1 MRKNKDDKVAKS
13 FYYLGRMENYDNEE
27 ITMQGSGES
36 AIEMYWNLD
45 VPVREDIYD
54 YITSE
59 DV

>member
-1 MRKNKDDKVAKS
+1 
-13 FYYLGRMENYDNEE
+13 MENYDNEE

-36 AIEMYWNLD
+36 AVEMYWNLD